1 MMLKWNIEDIK
12 MSFLDEKEGKMLFQ
26 KLQFYNGVIEKQR
39 IKHFKNKDLLY
50 ELPFYDEL
58 SIAKISQTFRR
69 YVKI

>member
-1 MMLKWNIEDIK
+1 
-12 MSFLDEKEGKMLFQ
+12 MSFLDEKERKMLFR

>member
-26 KLQFYNGVIEKQR
+26 KLQFYNVLIEKQR
-39 IKHFKNKDLLY
+39 IKHFKNIDLLY

-69 YVKI
+69 YAKI

>member
-1 MMLKWNIEDIK
+1 

-26 KLQFYNGVIEKQR
+26 KLQFYNVLIEKQR
-39 IKHFKNKDLLY
+39 IKHFKNIDLLY

-69 YVKI
+69 YAKI

>member
-1 MMLKWNIEDIK
+1 

-26 KLQFYNGVIEKQR
+26 KLQFYNVLIEKQR
-39 IKHFKNKDLLY
+39 IKHFKNTDLLY

-69 YVKI
+69 YAKI

>member
-1 MMLKWNIEDIK
+1 MMLKWNIEGIK

-39 IKHFKNKDLLY
+39 IKHFKNIDLLY

>member
-1 MMLKWNIEDIK
+1 

-26 KLQFYNGVIEKQR
+26 KLQFYNGVIEKQC
-39 IKHFKNKDLLY
+39 IKHFKNIDLLY

>member
-12 MSFLDEKEGKMLFQ
+12 MSFLDEKERKMLFQ

>member
-1 MMLKWNIEDIK
+1 
-12 MSFLDEKEGKMLFQ
+12 MLFQ

>member
-26 KLQFYNGVIEKQR
+26 KLQFYNVLIEKQR
-39 IKHFKNKDLLY
+39 IKHFKNIYLLY

-69 YVKI
+69 YAKI

>member
-1 MMLKWNIEDIK
+1 
-12 MSFLDEKEGKMLFQ
+12 MLFQ

-50 ELPFYDEL
+50 ERPFYDEL

>member
-1 MMLKWNIEDIK
+1 MYDVK
-12 MSFLDEKEGKMLFQ
+12 MKYWRYKNEFFGWKMLFQ

-50 ELPFYDEL
+50 ERPFYDEL